1 MRRASSYAIAAACVV
16 VGAALASGQ
25 AQSAAQGAKQVAPKA
40 GVTLD
45 YNFFKTRV
53 QPVFLQKR
61 EGRTRCYV
69 CHSNNNVAFHV
80 VPLSPGAT
88 MWNEEQSRRNF
99 LMIEQV
105 AAPGNEES
113 PLLKHPLDEKAGGD
127 AHHGGGQQFESKSD
141 PAWQTLRAFVMGQK
155 A

>member
-1 MRRASSYAIAAACVV
+1 MRASFYLVAIVASLAA
-16 VGAALASGQ
+16 GAAGSLSHAAS
-25 AQSAAQGAKQVAPKA
+25 APAGKA
-40 GVTLD
+40 TPGVMLD

-53 QPVFLQKR
+53 QPVFLTKR
-61 EGRTRCYV
+61 DGRTRCYV

-105 AAPGNEES
+105 AQAGNLES
-113 PLLKHPLDEKAGGD
+113 PILKHPLDEKAGGD
-127 AHHGGGQQFESKSD
+127 PHHGGGQQFESQND
-141 PAWQTLRAFVMGQK
+141 PAWQTLRQFIMGQK
-155 A
+155 G

>member
-1 MRRASSYAIAAACVV
+1 MMRASSCLVVAAASLLAAA
-16 VGAALASGQ
+16 VGSLSHAANAP
-25 AQSAAQGAKQVAPKA
+25 ATKAAPKA

-45 YNFFKTRV
+45 YEFFKTRV
-53 QPVFLQKR
+53 QPVFLTKR

-88 MWNEEQSRRNF
+88 SWNEEQSRRNF

-105 AAPGNEES
+105 AQAGNLES
-113 PLLKHPLDEKAGGD
+113 PILKHPLDEKAGGD
-127 AHHGGGQQFESKSD
+127 PHHGGGQQFMSQND
-141 PAWQTLRAFVMGQK
+141 PAWQTLRAFIMGAK
-155 A
+155 G

>member
-1 MRRASSYAIAAACVV
+1 MTRASSCLVVAAASLL
-16 VGAALASGQ
+16 AA
-25 AQSAAQGAKQVAPKA
+25 AAGSLGHAANAPTKAPAPKA

-45 YNFFKTRV
+45 YEFFKTRV
-53 QPVFLQKR
+53 QPVFLTKR
-61 EGRTRCYV
+61 DGRTRCYV

-88 MWNEEQSRRNF
+88 SWNEEQSRRNF

-105 AAPGNEES
+105 AQPGNLDS
-113 PLLKHPLDEKAGGD
+113 PILKHPLDEKAGGD
-127 AHHGGGQQFESKSD
+127 PHHGGGQQFMSQQD
-141 PAWQTLRAFVMGQK
+141 PAWQTLRAFIMGQK

>member
-1 MRRASSYAIAAACVV
+1 MRRASSFLVVAAASLL
-16 VGAALASGQ
+16 AA
-25 AQSAAQGAKQVAPKA
+25 AAGSFSHAAAPAGKAAKAAP

-45 YNFFKTRV
+45 YEFFKTRV
-53 QPVFLQKR
+53 QPVFLTKR
-61 EGRTRCYV
+61 PGRTRCYV

-88 MWNEEQSRRNF
+88 SWNEEQSRRNF

-105 AAPGNEES
+105 AQAGNLDS

-127 AHHGGGQQFESKSD
+127 PHHGGGQQFESQND
-141 PAWQTLRAFVMGQK
+141 PAWQTLRAFIMGQK